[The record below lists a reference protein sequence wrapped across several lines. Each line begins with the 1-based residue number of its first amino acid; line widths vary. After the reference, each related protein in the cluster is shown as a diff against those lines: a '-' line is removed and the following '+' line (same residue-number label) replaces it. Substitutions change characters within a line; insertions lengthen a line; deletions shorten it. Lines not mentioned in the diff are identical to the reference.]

1 MSLSDL
7 KTEACSTVD
16 KLRDQLFAVA
26 NEIHANPEVCFEE
39 FKASRLIVDTLAR
52 HGITAQIPAF
62 GLNTAFSAEFG
73 RVDTPCVGLIAEYDA
88 LPGLGHA
95 CGHNIIGTAALG
107 AALALM
113 HLGERLPGRVR
124 LLGTPAEEG
133 GGGKEIM
140 ARRGAFEG
148 LACAMMLHPATEN
161 LPTYPLIARAA
172 VQVSYRGKAAHA
184 SAEPEAGINALDGLV
199 VAYQAISTWR
209 QHMPPGHR
217 IHGII
222 TDGGK
227 APNVIPDFAAGSF
240 AIRAPTRAGL
250 EMMRGRIED
259 CFRAGALAS
268 GAKVAIEWDDIE
280 YLDLVTNWPLAKSYQ
295 KNAETLGRKFAS
307 VADLP
312 ASRAASTDM
321 GNVSHLIPSIHPM
334 IAAVPPNVAFHT
346 HEFAAAAGS
355 DMGRKAVI
363 DGAKAL
369 AMTALDFLT
378 DHNLQERVQAEFAS
392 AAHKATQSSDC
403 SD

>member
-1 MSLSDL
+1 MAPSDL
-7 KTEACSTVD
+7 KAEACSAVD
-16 KLRDQLFAVA
+16 ALRGQLFAIA
-26 NEIHANPEVCFEE
+26 NEIHANPEICFNE
-39 FKASRLIVDTLAR
+39 FKASQLIASTLTR
-52 HGITAQIPAF
+52 HGVKTDIPAF
-62 GLNTAFSAEFG
+62 GLETAFVAEFG
-73 RVDTPCVGLIAEYDA
+73 RLDSPCVGLIAEYDA

-107 AALALM
+107 ATLALAN
-113 HLGERLPGRVR
+113 LGDRLPGRVR

-133 GGGKEIM
+133 GGGKELM

-148 LACAMMLHPATEN
+148 LACAMMVHPSTDN

-172 VQVSYRGKAAHA
+172 VRVVYRGKASHA
-184 SAEPEAGINALDGLV
+184 SAEPEAGVNALDGLV
-199 VAYQAISTWR
+199 IAYQAISTWR

-217 IHGII
+217 MHGII
-222 TDGGK
+222 TDGGR
-227 APNVIPDFAAGSF
+227 AVNIIPDFAAGNF

-250 EMMRGRIED
+250 EMLRKRIED

-268 GAKVAIEWDDIE
+268 GAEVAIEWDDIE
-280 YLDLVTNWPLAKSYQ
+280 YLDLITSWPLAKSYQ
-295 KNAETLGRKFAS
+295 RNAEQLGRTFAS
-307 VADLP
+307 IADVP

-321 GNVSHLIPSIHPM
+321 GNVSHLVPSIHPM

-369 AMTALDFLT
+369 AMTALDFMI
-378 DHNLQERVQAEFAS
+378 DPNLQESVKAEFDLAV
-392 AAHKATQSSDC
+392 AGQSGLRA
-403 SD
+403 